1 MFKKIFGSK
10 EKHYS
15 LSIKGIDAPIQIS
28 SKESILQ
35 AALREGV
42 KFPHSC
48 RVGGCTMCKCRLV
61 SGEVKQLTE
70 TAYVLSKEE
79 LQQKYILACQSQPKS
94 DVRVEVDFERM
105 ADLPDHKLQT
115 SMASIKEKNRLTN
128 DIIELIV
135 ETDKIIEFTPG
146 QYAEISVP
154 GRFTAPRAYSFASA
168 GRVNPK
174 ELSFFIR
181 AVPNGEV
188 SNWFVHEAAVGEKL
202 QVEGPSGDFHLR
214 ESDAP
219 MVCIAGGSGLAP
231 VLALLEDA
239 IHKSVDRDLIMFFG
253 ARTEQDLY
261 ALDRIEHLKKKWAG
275 DFKFI
280 PVLSDEAAD
289 SAWQGKR
296 GFVTDIFRSYC
307 NADQQLYMCG
317 PPPMI
322 DAAIEIAKGMGV
334 QKDQIFF
341 DKFLDRSSTQAIS

>member
-10 EKHYS
+10 EQHFK
-15 LSIKGIDAPIQIS
+15 LNIKGVASPIQIS
-28 SKESILQ
+28 NKESILQ

-48 RVGGCTMCKCRLV
+48 RVGGCTMCKCRLL

-70 TAYVLSKEE
+70 TAYVLTKEE

-94 DVRVEVDFERM
+94 DVSVEVDFSRM

-115 SMASIKEKNRLTN
+115 TAAKIKEKKQLTH
-128 DIIELIV
+128 DIIELLV
-135 ETDKIIEFTPG
+135 ETDNIIEYTPG
-146 QYAEISVP
+146 QYAEITVP
-154 GRFTAPRAYSFASA
+154 GRFDEARAYSFASA

-188 SNWFVHEAAVGEKL
+188 SNWFVHQASIGDKL

-214 ESDAP
+214 DSDAP

-231 VLALLEDA
+231 VLSVLEDA
-239 IHKSVDRDLIMFFG
+239 IHKNVDRDLVMLFG

-261 ALDRIEHLKKKWAG
+261 ALDRIEQVKKKWLG
-275 DFKFI
+275 DFVFV
-280 PVLSDEAAD
+280 PVLSDELPG
-289 SAWQGKR
+289 SSWQGKR
-296 GFVTDIFRSYC
+296 GFVTEVFKSYC
-307 NADQQLYMCG
+307 QAGQQLYMCG

-322 DAAIEIAKGMGV
+322 DSAINIAKAMGV
-334 QKDQIFF
+334 QENQIFF
-341 DKFLDRSSTQAIS
+341 DKFLDRSALGKL